1 MAMAT
6 VQNRKLENKKVIV
19 TGGSRGIGKA
29 IVHALAKEGAH
40 ILFTYNSNADA
51 AKTTEAE
58 AKQFSPY
65 VVAMQADATKAEA
78 MKSVFEFLP
87 KNFGGEADIYIAN
100 AFSEAVFVP
109 TEFMT
114 EDGYDRMFA
123 AVKGH
128 YFALQQAAH
137 HVRDDGRIIIL
148 SSGAAAMPGFASGAY
163 SGAKSALEKFAI
175 SLAKELGS
183 KRISVNVVSPGVTE
197 TEGLVAPQEMV
208 QALVAQTP
216 FGRLGK
222 PDDVAGAVL
231 ALCLPETAWITGQ
244 VIQANG
250 GIL

>member
-1 MAMAT
+1 
-6 VQNRKLENKKVIV
+6 
-19 TGGSRGIGKA
+19 
-29 IVHALAKEGAH
+29 
-40 ILFTYNSNADA
+40 
-51 AKTTEAE
+51 
-58 AKQFSPY
+58 
-65 VVAMQADATKAEA
+65 MQADATKAEA

>member
-1 MAMAT
+1 MTAI
-6 VQNRKLENKKVIV
+6 ENGRLSNKRVIV

-29 IVHALAKEGAH
+29 IVSALAQEGAH
-40 ILFTYNSNADA
+40 VLFTYHRNHDA
-51 AKTTEAE
+51 AKATEQA
-58 AKQFSPY
+58 AKQVNPY
-65 VVAMQADATKAEA
+65 IMAMQADATQIDA
-78 MKSVFEFLP
+78 MKNVFEFLP

-100 AFSEAVFVP
+100 AFSEAVFAP
-109 TEFMT
+109 TAMMSE
-114 EDGYDRMFA
+114 EGYDSMFA

-128 YFALQQAAH
+128 YFALQQAAL
-137 HVRDDGRIIIL
+137 HVREGGRIIVL
-148 SSGAAAMPGFASGAY
+148 SSGAAAMPGIASGAY

-183 KRISVNVVSPGVTE
+183 KQISVNVLSPGVTE
-197 TEGLVAPQEMV
+197 TEGLVAPREMV

-231 ALCLPETAWITGQ
+231 ALCLPETAWINGQ
-244 VIQANG
+244 IIQANG